1 MRLVHALLAAATIIA
16 PLSSA
21 QAGLFTRTLTP
32 ADLAF
37 NGCDGYDPPNSKA
50 DGITTGT
57 WMFGLLSQTTDLRRD
72 PVQLGA
78 TGIAKCDQALAD
90 PRLLANYALRR
101 SHLLQAKA
109 VHQIAA
115 GKLDDAL
122 HTLDA
127 SDAAGRAEPLFDQSV
142 AQGNRALRATAL
154 TGLGKKTE
162 AEAVLADMER
172 RRPFAVSQQQLAM
185 HVRLQFEDDVKSQRA
200 ILERQAAI
208 NPAAEHELFWTAMQY
223 DDFAAAVR
231 YGAGVRY
238 DDPRNHGGWK
248 VQGEEFEKYT
258 DVLERAK
265 FAGALAYAQNATGS
279 PETAAHTIADMRAYV
294 KLTMAPPEAPAPGQE
309 LSKSKRVDFE
319 RRTLAGNKA
328 LDILQIWQDNIALRA
343 AAKTKKLSE
352 LKALIAQMQVKMVPA
367 ITDIIAQTQTPE
379 PKDTVEQRTVL
390 DALHQLKDKERLKDL
405 HISFQQ
411 LVTMLPRPETPA
423 MQPKWQ
429 TEGIG
434 IMRSDLNGYA
444 VRKNDIPG
452 SFTVRFGAATGTLA
466 MVDEAAL
473 LAAAYHAQKEGKDAF
488 VVDAREPMQRTIQYT
503 GMYSGGRR
511 ENSGYEVALVIR
523 PVDSATAVPGDRERL
538 LKAAEVIAA
547 LAPKFPVL
555 GH

>member
-1 MRLVHALLAAATIIA
+1 MRLVNGLLVAAAIIA
-16 PLSSA
+16 PLSPAS
-21 QAGLFTRTLTP
+21 AGLFTRTLTP

-50 DGITTGT
+50 DGITTGS
-57 WMFGLLSQTTDLRRD
+57 WMFGLLSATTDLRRD

-78 TGIAKCDQALAD
+78 TGITKCDQALAD
-90 PRLLANYALRR
+90 PRLLPNYALRR
-101 SHLLQAKA
+101 AHLLQAKA
-109 VHQIAA
+109 MHQIAA
-115 GKLDDAL
+115 GNLDDAL

-127 SDAAGRAEPLFDQSV
+127 SDAAGLAEPLFDQSV

-154 TGLGKKTE
+154 SGLGKKTE

-208 NPAAEHELFWTAMQY
+208 NPAAEHELFWTAIQY
-223 DDFAAAVR
+223 DDFPAAVR

-248 VQGEEFEKYT
+248 VEGEEFEKYT

-279 PETAAHTIADMRAYV
+279 PEAAAHTIADMRSYV
-294 KLTMAPPEAPAPGQE
+294 KLTMEPPPAPEPGQQW
-309 LSKSKRVDFE
+309 SKSKRLDYE

-328 LDILQIWQDNIALRA
+328 LAILQIWQDNIALRS

-352 LKALIAQMQVKMVPA
+352 LKGLIAQMQVKAVPA
-367 ITDIIAQTQTPE
+367 ITDIIAQTQAPE

-390 DALHQLKDKERLKDL
+390 DALRELKDKDRLKDL

-411 LVTMLPRPETPA
+411 LVKMLPRPETPA

-429 TEGIG
+429 TEGAG
-434 IMRSDLNGYA
+434 IMRSNLNGYA
-444 VRKNDIPG
+444 VKANDIPG
-452 SFTVRFGAATGTLA
+452 SFTVRFGASTGTLA

-473 LAAAYHAQKEGKDAF
+473 LAAAYHAQKQGKDAF
-488 VVDAREPMQRTIQYT
+488 VVDAREPMERTIQYV

-523 PVDSATAVPGDRERL
+523 PVDSATATPGDRERL
-538 LKAAEVIAA
+538 LKADAVIAA
-547 LAPKFPVL
+547 LAPKFPVV
-555 GH
+555 GR